1 MFSRILSQ
9 RVYLAA
15 RGVVGIASPQVVV
28 VCRGYRNRVLNHSVD
43 SSVGVGESVEMSPA
57 ELAGDE
63 SVGSEPV
70 DVTALEES
78 TKAAND
84 DPVAAT
90 TDSIEEGV
98 DDSES
103 VNVNEEELAALE
115 KETDHLFR
123 LDDSEEEEESRPH
136 LKAEKVTKRNFED
149 EFFRLTDTMNH
160 RYIEDDVN
168 VLPRLDSKSAN
179 NEPVTFV
186 EGEDVK
192 TFFDKILAL
201 DENEITTEDEN
212 KRMSIVREEQKEETK
227 EVKRN
232 TWFNFMPAKERPEG
246 FMNTYTPDQI
256 FTSLE
261 FDLLSRNMMEV
272 YKYEKDQLLLTEV
285 RLIRVYEL

>member
-43 SSVGVGESVEMSPA
+43 NSVGVGESVEMSPA

-78 TKAAND
+78 TEAAND

-98 DDSES
+98 NDSES

-123 LDDSEEEEESRPH
+123 LDDSEEGEESRPH

-168 VLPRLDSKSAN
+168 VLPRIDSKSAN

-232 TWFNFMPAKERPEG
+232 TWFNFMPAKERREG